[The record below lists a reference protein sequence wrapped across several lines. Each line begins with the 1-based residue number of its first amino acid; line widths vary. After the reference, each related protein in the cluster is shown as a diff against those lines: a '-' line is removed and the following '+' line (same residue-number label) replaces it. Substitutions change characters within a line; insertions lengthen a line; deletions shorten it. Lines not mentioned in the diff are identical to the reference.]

1 MPILIG
7 PLYRQ
12 SGPGIRSIPL
22 DITFVL
28 RFNPVTGGLTGLAN
42 ESMAI
47 PVRDPPSRRI
57 NESASNRHVFLRV
70 RYGVRLCIP
79 SAW

>member
-28 RFNPVTGGLTGLAN
+28 RFNPVTGGLTGLATDAHTN
-42 ESMAI
+42 ELRGTMQ
-47 PVRDPPSRRI
+47 RI
-57 NESASNRHVFLRV
+57 ANAGKL
-70 RYGVRLCIP
+70 YKLDLK
-79 SAW
+79 